1 MDKIVIQALKF
12 AAFKHRYQQRQS
24 GDDQPIPYL
33 NHPIEV
39 MHILSEAGITNPD
52 ILSAALLHDTLE
64 DTETTIEELLQHF
77 GPTITNLVIE
87 ATDDQT
93 PPRAERYAAQ
103 VVKVP
108 HYSHD
113 AKLIK
118 LADRIANIKDSIIP
132 PATWSRERQLGH
144 FAQSQKIVNLMRG
157 THEKLEAM
165 YDKAFQQA
173 EIIIQN

>member
-1 MDKIVIQALKF
+1 MDKIVIAALRF

-39 MHILSEAGITNPD
+39 MGILSEAGITDPN

-64 DTETTIEELLQHF
+64 DTETTIDELTDAF
-77 GPTITNLVIE
+77 GPIITGLVIE
-87 ATDDQT
+87 ATDDQA

-103 VVKVP
+103 IAKVP
-108 HYSHD
+108 SYSHD

-118 LADRIANIKDSIIP
+118 IADRIANIRDSLVP
-132 PATWSRERQLGH
+132 PKTWSRERQLGH
-144 FAQSQKIVNLMRG
+144 FAQSQTIVNLMRG
-157 THEKLEAM
+157 THAVLESM
-165 YDKAFQQA
+165 YDAAYQDA
-173 EIIIQN
+173 EKIIQN